1 MSELE
6 KFYQQIIDEVVA
18 EAANWDAANASTSSY
33 KEDAFTKLVTDD
45 LSVAGILES
54 PVVCHHEFIKGNGTA
69 KINAYGIPEE
79 DSRLDVVIS
88 DFHPDEGVQKI
99 SQAEIEKRFT
109 QATRFLEACL
119 DSGYK
124 SLDPSNDAF
133 DMMKTI
139 FDLSKSIDRINI
151 VLATNALSVSRKDTY
166 PNKKLKKIE
175 ITHEV
180 WDIERYRRFR
190 SSGASQ
196 EPLEVDISEYQ
207 AGGIPCVSKA
217 LSNNSYLTI
226 VAIVPGKLLYSLYDK
241 YGSRLL
247 ELNVRSYLQAR
258 GKINAGI
265 LTTLVTEPEKFL
277 TYNNGI
283 TIVAEGVKF
292 NRDQSCITSINGLQ
306 IVNGGQTT
314 ASIHKAVKD
323 NKASID
329 NVYVQAKITI
339 VSPKMFEDVVPLIS
353 KYSNT
358 QNKVSDVDLRANNP
372 FHVGLERMA
381 KKIWIP
387 GETSLWFYERARGGF
402 QTERAKAATKAQ
414 KAKFDITY
422 PVSQKI
428 TKEDVARYINIW
440 NGLPHIVSKGG
451 QKNFTKFME
460 SVGQGVGK
468 DWEPSVE
475 EYKNFISKA
484 IFYRTVQKIAKELNI
499 PAFRVNIVNYT
510 ASLLIEK
517 SAKRINLQDIWDRQS
532 LSKEL
537 ESQIRNWIP
546 RVQELL
552 LQIAVGRNPGEV
564 FKEESCWKKVKD
576 LTTGWKLDDSFS
588 KKLVSVAK
596 DTDFVNVEV
605 ENNMARCMEL
615 TAPQWLEIAMWGK
628 ETQCLEAWQI
638 GIANT
643 LAGYATMDWDKKPSE
658 KQAGHG
664 FKIITA
670 FKEHNASL

>member
-1 MSELE
+1 MSELN
-6 KFYQQIIDEVVA
+6 KFHQQILDEVIA
-18 EAANWDAANASTSSY
+18 EAANWDVSVANSSSY

-45 LSVAGILES
+45 LSIAGILES
-54 PVVCHHEFIKGNGTA
+54 PVVCHHEFPKGNGIA
-69 KINAYGIPEE
+69 KINAYGVPEE
-79 DSRLDVVIS
+79 DSRLDIVVS
-88 DFHPDEGVQKI
+88 DFHPSGDVQKI
-99 SQAEIEKRFT
+99 SQADIEKRFL
-109 QATRFLEACL
+109 QASRFIEACL

-124 SLDPSNDAF
+124 SLDPSNDAY

-139 FDLSKSIDRINI
+139 YDLSKSIDRVNI
-151 VLATNALSVSRKDTY
+151 VLATNALSVSRKDIF
-166 PNKKLKKIE
+166 PSKSIKKIE
-175 ITHEV
+175 VTHEV

-196 EPLEVDISEYQ
+196 EPLEVDIGEYE

-217 LSNNSYLTI
+217 LSNDNYLTI
-226 VAIVPGKLLYSLYDK
+226 VAILPGKLLYSLYDK

-265 LTTLVTEPEKFL
+265 LTTLVAEPEKFL

-283 TIVAEGVKF
+283 TIVAEGVEF
-292 NRDQSCITSINGLQ
+292 NEGKTCITAIKGMQ

-339 VSPKMFEDVVPLIS
+339 VPPEMFEDVVPLIS
-353 KYSNT
+353 KFSNT

-381 KKIWIP
+381 KKTWIP

-402 QTERAKAATKAQ
+402 QTERAKASTKAQ
-414 KAKFDITY
+414 KAKFDATY

-451 QKNFTKFME
+451 QKNFSKFME
-460 SVGQGVGK
+460 SVGQGIGK

-475 EYKNFISKA
+475 EYKNFIAKA
-484 IFYRTVQKIAKELNI
+484 IFYRAVQKLAKEANI

-510 ASLLIEK
+510 AALLVDK

-532 LSKEL
+532 LSDEL
-537 ESQIRNWIP
+537 ESQISVWIP
-546 RVQELL
+546 QIQELL

-576 LTTGWKLDDSFS
+576 LTSGWKLDDSFS

-615 TAPQWLEIAMWGK
+615 TAPQWLEIAIWGK
-628 ETQCLEAWQI
+628 ETQSLVAWQI

-643 LAGYATMDWDKKPSE
+643 LAGYATMGWDKRPSE
-658 KQAGHG
+658 KQASHG

-670 FKEHNASL
+670 FREHNAA

>member
-6 KFYQQIIDEVVA
+6 KFHQQILDEVIA
-18 EAANWDAANASTSSY
+18 EASNWDVGNANTSSY

-45 LSVAGILES
+45 LSIAGILES
-54 PVVCHHEFIKGNGTA
+54 PVVCHHEFAKGNGQA
-69 KINAYGIPEE
+69 KINAYGVPEE
-79 DSRLDVVIS
+79 DSRLDIVIS
-88 DFHPDEGVQKI
+88 DFHPSDEIKKI
-99 SQAEIEKRFT
+99 SQAEIEKRFL
-109 QATRFLEACL
+109 QAHRFVEACL

-124 SLDPSNDAF
+124 SLDPSNDAY

-139 FDLSKSIDRINI
+139 YDLSKTIDRVNI
-151 VLATNALSVSRKDTY
+151 VLATNALSVSRKDVF
-166 PNKKLKKIE
+166 PSKSIKKIE

-196 EPLEVDISEYQ
+196 EALEVDICEYE
-207 AGGIPCVSKA
+207 AGGIPCVLKS
-217 LSNNSYLTI
+217 LSNDSYLTI

-265 LTTLVTEPEKFL
+265 LTTLVTEPDKFL

-283 TIVAEGVKF
+283 TIVAEGVEF
-292 NRDQSCITSINGLQ
+292 NEAKSCITAINGMQ

-339 VSPKMFEDVVPLIS
+339 VPPEMFEDVVPLIS

-381 KKIWIP
+381 KKTWIP

-402 QTERAKAATKAQ
+402 QTERAKASTKAQ
-414 KAKFDITY
+414 KAKFDTTY

-451 QKNFTKFME
+451 QKNFSKFME
-460 SVGQGVGK
+460 SVGQGIGK
-468 DWEPSVE
+468 DWEPSIE
-475 EYKNFISKA
+475 EYKNFIAKA
-484 IFYRTVQKIAKELNI
+484 IFYRAVQRLAKDANI

-510 ASLLIEK
+510 ASLLVEK

-532 LSKEL
+532 LSSEL
-537 ESQIRNWIP
+537 ESQIATWIP
-546 RVQELL
+546 QIQELL
-552 LQIAVGRNPGEV
+552 LKIAVGRNPGEV

-576 LTTGWKLDDSFS
+576 LTSSWKLDDSFS

-596 DTDFVNVEV
+596 DTDFINVEV

-615 TAPQWLEIAMWGK
+615 TAPQWLEIAIWGK
-628 ETQCLEAWQI
+628 ETQSLEAWQI

-643 LAGYATMDWDKKPSE
+643 LAGYATMGWDKKPSE
-658 KQAGHG
+658 KQASHG

-670 FKEHNASL
+670 FRENNAAQ

>member
-1 MSELE
+1 MSELD
-6 KFYQQIIDEVVA
+6 KFHQQILDEVIA
-18 EAANWDAANASTSSY
+18 EAANWDVSVTNSSSY

-45 LSVAGILES
+45 LSIAGILES
-54 PVVCHHEFIKGNGTA
+54 PVVCHHEFPKGNGIA
-69 KINAYGIPEE
+69 KINAYGVPEE
-79 DSRLDVVIS
+79 DSRLDIVVS
-88 DFHPDEGVQKI
+88 DFHPSGDVQKI
-99 SQAEIEKRFT
+99 SQADIEKRFL
-109 QATRFLEACL
+109 QASRFIEACL

-124 SLDPSNDAF
+124 SLDPSNDAY

-139 FDLSKSIDRINI
+139 YDLSKSIDRVNI
-151 VLATNALSVSRKDTY
+151 VLATNALSVSRKDIF
-166 PNKKLKKIE
+166 PSKSIKKIE
-175 ITHEV
+175 VTHEV

-196 EPLEVDISEYQ
+196 EPLEVDIGEYE

-217 LSNNSYLTI
+217 LSNDNYLTI
-226 VAIVPGKLLYSLYDK
+226 VAILPGKLLYSLYDK

-265 LTTLVTEPEKFL
+265 LTTLVAEPEKFL

-283 TIVAEGVKF
+283 TIVAEGVEF
-292 NRDQSCITSINGLQ
+292 NENKTCITAIKGMQ

-339 VSPKMFEDVVPLIS
+339 VPPEMFEDVVPLIS
-353 KYSNT
+353 KFSNT

-381 KKIWIP
+381 KKTWIP

-402 QTERAKAATKAQ
+402 QTERAKASTKAQ
-414 KAKFDITY
+414 KAKFDATY

-451 QKNFTKFME
+451 QKNFSKFME
-460 SVGQGVGK
+460 SVGQGIGK

-475 EYKNFISKA
+475 EYKNFIAKA
-484 IFYRTVQKIAKELNI
+484 IFYRAVQKLAKEANI

-510 ASLLIEK
+510 AALLVDK

-532 LSKEL
+532 LSDEL
-537 ESQIRNWIP
+537 ESQISVWIP
-546 RVQELL
+546 QIQELL

-576 LTTGWKLDDSFS
+576 LTSGWKLDDSFS

-615 TAPQWLEIAMWGK
+615 TAPQWLEIAIWGK
-628 ETQCLEAWQI
+628 ETQSLVAWQI

-643 LAGYATMDWDKKPSE
+643 LAGYATMGWDKRPSE
-658 KQAGHG
+658 KQASHG

-670 FKEHNASL
+670 FREHNAA